1 MKDLESDQEYQEIME
16 DTKDECSQFGAL
28 KSLIIPRT
36 GPGATKIFLEYL
48 TKDDAAKAIA
58 GLAGR
63 TFDGRKVEAVFFSE
77 DKFGARDYA

>member
-36 GPGATKIFLEYL
+36 GTGATKIF
-48 TKDDAAKAIA
+48 
-58 GLAGR
+58 
-63 TFDGRKVEAVFFSE
+63 V
-77 DKFGARDYA
+77 